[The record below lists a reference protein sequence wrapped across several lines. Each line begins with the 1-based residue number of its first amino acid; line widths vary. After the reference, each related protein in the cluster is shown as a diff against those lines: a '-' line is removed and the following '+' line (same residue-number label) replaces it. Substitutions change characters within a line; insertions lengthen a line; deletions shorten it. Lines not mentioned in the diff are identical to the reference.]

1 VRRTTKKVEKDRF
14 PDAVQVAPRTTK
26 VLFENDKFRVLEERF
41 RKGQKVAMHSHPPYF
56 AYAVTRM
63 RYKLTVPDGT
73 TAMVKLKRGDWG
85 SSESIATHAVE
96 NYLPGIIL
104 VVETK

>member
-1 VRRTTKKVEKDRF
+1 VKRAVKKIKSGRF
-14 PDAVQVAPRTTK
+14 PDTVRVAPRTTK

-63 RYKLTVPDGT
+63 KYKLTGPDGN
-73 TAMVKLKRGDWG
+73 TALVNLKRGDWG
-85 SSESIATHAVE
+85 SSDTIASHAVE
-96 NYLPGIIL
+96 NYVPGIIL